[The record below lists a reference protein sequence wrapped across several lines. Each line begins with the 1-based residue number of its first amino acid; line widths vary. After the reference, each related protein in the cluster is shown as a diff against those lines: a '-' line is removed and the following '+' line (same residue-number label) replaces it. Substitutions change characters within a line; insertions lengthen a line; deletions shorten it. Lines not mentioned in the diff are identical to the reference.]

1 MRWTDFFRGKRS
13 GDMAKDRLKFMLV
26 SEQARETC
34 SPEMME
40 QMRNDIIAVI
50 SKYLEVDA
58 DGLEFQLTEV
68 DLDGDSKGAPA
79 LYANIPIKG
88 RKRG

>member
-1 MRWTDFFRGKRS
+1 MRLTDFFRGKRS
-13 GDMAKDRLKFMLV
+13 SDMAKDRLKLMLV
-26 SEQARETC
+26 TEQVKETC

-50 SKYLEVDA
+50 SKYVEVDT
-58 DGLEFQLTEV
+58 DGLDFQLTEI
-68 DLDGDSKGAPA
+68 DLEGSDKSAPA

-88 RKRG
+88 RRRS

>member
-1 MRWTDFFRGKRS
+1 MRWTDFFHGKRS

-26 SEQARETC
+26 TEQAKETC

-50 SKYLEVDA
+50 SKYLEVDTE
-58 DGLEFQLTEV
+58 GLEFQLTEV
-68 DLDGDSKGAPA
+68 DMDNGKGVPA
-79 LYANIPIKG
+79 LCANIPIKG
-88 RKRG
+88 RKKRS